1 MIYIKTEEEIEKL
14 RASNQLVSKTLAVIA
29 SVIEPGVTTEK
40 VDKIAEE
47 YIRDHN
53 AIPAFLGYS
62 GFPKSICTSVNSQVV
77 HGIPSEYVLQDG
89 DLISVDC
96 GVILDGFVGDTAYT
110 FAVGEVD
117 EEKKK
122 LMKVT
127 RESLMLG
134 IENAV
139 HGKRTGDIGN
149 AVQKYCEEHGYGV
162 VRELVGHGLGKN
174 LHEEPEVPN
183 YGRKGTGALL
193 KEGTVIC
200 IEPMINMGKRH
211 IVQESDGWT
220 IRTQDNK
227 PSAHYELAVC
237 VRKGKPDVLSTY
249 DYIEETLKT
258 KLYG

>member
-29 SVIEPGVTTEK
+29 GVIKPGVTTEI

-53 AIPAFLGYS
+53 AVPAFLGYS

-77 HGIPSEYVLQDG
+77 NGIPSDYVLKDG

-96 GVILDGFVGDTAYT
+96 GVILDGFVGDTAFT

-117 EEKKK
+117 EDKRK

-127 RESLMLG
+127 REALMLG
-134 IENAV
+134 VENAV
-139 HGKRTGDIGN
+139 HGKRTGDIGH
-149 AVQKYCEEHGYGV
+149 AVQKYCEDYGYGV

-193 KEGTVIC
+193 KERTVIC

-211 IVQESDGWT
+211 ILQESDGWT

-237 VRKGKPDVLSTY
+237 VRKGKPDLLSTY